1 MSVYF
6 RRMTVL
12 LAACGLL
19 LATAAC
25 RENEQGR
32 ILVYKKGTYLGPED
46 AARDDTNSEALRGRV
61 NHQRGP

>member
-1 MSVYF
+1 MSVYS
-6 RRMTVL
+6 RRMTAL

-25 RENEQGR
+25 REEEQGR
-32 ILVYKKGTYLGPED
+32 ILIQKKGTYQGPED
-46 AARDDTNSEALRGRV
+46 TARDAANSEELRGRV

>member
-1 MSVYF
+1 MFVYIRQF
-6 RRMTVL
+6 AAV

-32 ILVYKKGTYLGPED
+32 ILVHKKGTYQGPED
-46 AARDDTNSEALRGRV
+46 TSRDEANSEALRGRV
-61 NHQRGP
+61 HQQRAP